1 MCGKERSLI
10 KAHIIPES
18 FYRHVQ
24 TSGQPL
30 EILTNT
36 AGKFPKRSQKGIYD
50 KEILCQECEK
60 IFGPW
65 DDYAQKLLLQD
76 LSDKDVIRNG
86 STIVAYKIPR
96 FDYGLLKLFF
106 LSVLWR
112 ATVSGHN
119 FFSRVSLGP
128 FEVPLRSMLLNG
140 DPGSPE
146 TFAVTLSRF
155 DDPGR
160 IGMLDP
166 HRDRYDGI
174 NYFRFYLAHF
184 VSYIKVDKRPP
195 PDSLK
200 ELYLKPGEPLI
211 IIFRN
216 SLRSKDVRVMRNVV
230 VKSLQQSTSNQRLCK
245 DRSKARGL

>member
-1 MCGKERSLI
+1 MQCRMCGKNRSLI
-10 KAHIIPES
+10 KAHIIPMS

-36 AGKFPKRSQKGIYD
+36 AGKFAKRSHKGIYD

-65 DDYAQKLLLQD
+65 DDYAQKLLLRNFSDED
-76 LSDKDVIRNG
+76 LVRNG
-86 STIVAYKIPR
+86 SIIVAYKIAR
-96 FDYGLLKLFF
+96 FNYDLLKLFF

-112 ATVSGHN
+112 AAVSGHD

-128 FEVPLRSMLLNG
+128 FEAPLRSMLLNR

-146 TFAVTLSRF
+146 TFAVTLSIF

-174 NYFRFYLAHF
+174 NYFRFYMAHF
-184 VSYIKVDKRPP
+184 VSYIKVDRRPP
-195 PDSLK
+195 PKFLK
-200 ELYLKPGEPLI
+200 EFYLKPGEPLI
-211 IIFRN
+211 VIIRH
-216 SLRSKDVRVMRNVV
+216 SLQSKDVRVMRKVV
-230 VKSLQQSTSNQRLCK
+230 MKSLKKLTSNQQL
-245 DRSKARGL
+245 